1 MIVKGQKI
9 NDRYEV
15 RKLIGEGG
23 MANVYLGYDTI
34 LERDVAIKVLRG
46 DLADDEKFV
55 RRFRRE
61 AQSASLLNH
70 PNIVQIY
77 DVGEDDGN
85 FYIVMEFING
95 QTLKQLIKKRGKLSV
110 SETIDI
116 MSQLTDGLAHAHDS
130 YIIHRDI
137 KPQNIMILD
146 DGMVKITDFGIAM
159 AINASDLTQTNSVMG
174 SVHYLPPEQAS
185 GKGSTIKSDIYSLG
199 IMMYEMLAGQMPFR
213 GETAV
218 EIAMKHLK
226 NPMPSVISK
235 NETVPQSV
243 ENIILK
249 ATAKNPKNRYNN
261 VRELYD
267 DLKTCQDKSRANEK
281 RITFKYP
288 ENEYDSED
296 TKVVKTLK
304 DDLKKDAIKAAE
316 EVEVKEIDEDE
327 YKDKKLSLFTKI
339 LITLVSVMV
348 CALLIVFIVIPS
360 FNNSEL
366 TVPGVSGLDVADART
381 KIEDAGLK
389 VDSNIKE
396 DYTDD
401 VEKGK
406 VSKTSP
412 KEGATVKKGATITLY
427 KAVGKSIKVE
437 DYTGQDANKVQA
449 KLETVGVNVLIE
461 KKDVENRKDYEGK
474 SNQIIDQSVKEGNL
488 VDGDTIILYVPDLTD
503 TYPDF
508 VNEKWGMDEIKKFC
522 SEYSVSC
529 SFEYEENNNY
539 EEGALISQS
548 RQAGSKIITNATL
561 IFKIAKKKVDES
573 TLVPLEGSNSNNNTN
588 SSTDNTGTSTEQTT
602 NKLQNKLQKKTT
614 QTN

>member
-9 NDRYEV
+9 NDRYEI

-110 SETIDI
+110 PEVVDI
-116 MSQLTDGLAHAHDS
+116 MTQLTDGLAHAHDS

-199 IMMYEMLAGQMPFR
+199 IMMYEMLAGVMPFR

-226 NPMPSVISK
+226 NPMPSVIKK
-235 NETVPQSV
+235 NESVPQSV

-267 DLKTCQDKSRANEK
+267 DLKTCQDKSRKDEK

-288 ENEYDSED
+288 ENEYDDEN
-296 TKVVKTLK
+296 TKVVSNLK
-304 DDLKKDAIKAAE
+304 EDIKEKEKEARKAE
-316 EVEVKEIDEDE
+316 ELDVKEIDDDE
-327 YKDKKLSLFTKI
+327 YTDKKLSKFTKI
-339 LITLVSVMV
+339 LIALVGVMV
-348 CALLIVFIVIPS
+348 FALFAVFIIFPAFTTGKS
-360 FNNSEL
+360 L
-366 TVPGVSGLDVADART
+366 KVPDVSGLPVAEAR
-381 KIEDAGLK
+381 
-389 VDSNIKE
+389 
-396 DYTDD
+396 
-401 VEKGK
+401 
-406 VSKTSP
+406 KT
-412 KEGATVKKGATITLY
+412 L
-427 KAVGKSIKVE
+427 
-437 DYTGQDANKVQA
+437 
-449 KLETVGVNVLIE
+449 E
-461 KKDVENRKDYEGK
+461 KKAYTFDR
-474 SNQIIDQSVKEGNL
+474 
-488 VDGDTIILYVPDLTD
+488 
-503 TYPDF
+503 
-508 VNEKWGMDEIKKFC
+508 
-522 SEYSVSC
+522 C
-529 SFEYEENNNY
+529 SFHRCNS
-539 EEGALISQS
+539 ALWKQ
-548 RQAGSKIITNATL
+548 K
-561 IFKIAKKKVDES
+561 
-573 TLVPLEGSNSNNNTN
+573 NT
-588 SSTDNTGTSTEQTT
+588 
-602 NKLQNKLQKKTT
+602 
-614 QTN
+614 

>member
-185 GKGSTIKSDIYSLG
+185 SKGSTIKSYIYSLG
-199 IMMYEMLAGQMPFR
+199 IMMYEMLAGTMPFR

-226 NPMPSVISK
+226 NPMPSVRSK

-304 DDLKKDAIKAAE
+304 DDLKKDAIKAAD

-360 FNNSEL
+360 FSNSEL

-573 TLVPLEGSNSNNNTN
+573 TLVPLEESNSNNNTN
-588 SSTDNTGTSTEQTT
+588 NSSASPTGTSTEQTT
-602 NKLQNKLQKKTT
+602 N
-614 QTN
+614 

>member
-85 FYIVMEFING
+85 FYIVMEYING

-110 SETIDI
+110 PETIDI

-199 IMMYEMLAGQMPFR
+199 IMMYEMLAGVMPFR

-226 NPMPSVISK
+226 NPMPSVIKANDS
-235 NETVPQSV
+235 VPQSV

-267 DLKTCQDKSRANEK
+267 DLKTCMDKSRKDEK
-281 RITFKYP
+281 RITFTYP
-288 ENEYDSED
+288 ENEYDDEN
-296 TKVVKTLK
+296 TKVVSNLK
-304 DDLKKDAIKAAE
+304 EDIKE
-316 EVEVKEIDEDE
+316 KEEKNEVEVKEIEDDE
-327 YKDKKLSLFTKI
+327 YQDKKLSKFTKV
-339 LITLVSVMV
+339 LIILVSVMV
-348 CALLIVFIVIPS
+348 IALFSVFIIIPS
-360 FNNSEL
+360 ISTGKEL
-366 TVPGVSGLDVADART
+366 TLMDVSGLKVAEARE
-381 KIEDAGLK
+381 KLEDAGFK
-389 VDSNIKE
+389 VNAKVKD
-396 DYTDD
+396 DYTDE
-401 VEKGK
+401 VEKGLI
-406 VSKTSP
+406 SKTSP
-412 KEGATVKKGATITLY
+412 KAGAKVKKGATITLY
-427 KAVGKSIKVE
+427 KSAGSEKVKIE
-437 DYTGQDANKVQA
+437 DYVGQDYNKVQA
-449 KLETVGVNVLIE
+449 KLEVAGLNVLIE
-461 KKDVENRKDYEGK
+461 KKDVENRDDYKDKE
-474 SNQIIDQSVKEGNL
+474 NIIIDQSVKKDTTLVEGDSITLYIPNL
-488 VDGDTIILYVPDLTD
+488 PKEYPNFIAEGYSAKQVQTWCKENNITLTIEEEESDQETGTIIYQSRSAGSDV
-503 TYPDF
+503 
-508 VNEKWGMDEIKKFC
+508 V
-522 SEYSVSC
+522 
-529 SFEYEENNNY
+529 
-539 EEGALISQS
+539 EGASLTI
-548 RQAGSKIITNATL
+548 KV
-561 IFKIAKKKVDES
+561 AKKKVAQEETLPIDEPTDEEIES
-573 TLVPLEGSNSNNNTN
+573 ESN
-588 SSTDNTGTSTEQTT
+588 
-602 NKLQNKLQKKTT
+602 
-614 QTN
+614 

>member
-226 NPMPSVISK
+226 NPMPRVISK

-360 FNNSEL
+360 FSNSEL

-588 SSTDNTGTSTEQTT
+588 NSGASPTGTSTEQTT
-602 NKLQNKLQKKTT
+602 N
-614 QTN
+614 

>member
-9 NDRYEV
+9 NDRYEI

-110 SETIDI
+110 PEVVDI

-199 IMMYEMLAGQMPFR
+199 IMMYEMLAGVMPFR

-226 NPMPSVISK
+226 NPMPSITKVNSA
-235 NETVPQSV
+235 VPQSV

-267 DLKTCQDKSRANEK
+267 DLKTCQDKSRKDEK

-288 ENEYDSED
+288 ENEYDDEN
-296 TKVVKTLK
+296 TKVVNNLK
-304 DDLKKDAIKAAE
+304 DDIKAKEQENKQEALD
-316 EVEVKEIDEDE
+316 VKEIDDDE
-327 YKDKKLSLFTKI
+327 YKDKKLSKFTKV
-339 LITLVSVMV
+339 LIALVGVLV
-348 CALLIVFIVIPS
+348 VALFAVFIIIPS
-360 FNNSEL
+360 ISTTKSL
-366 TVPGVSGLDVADART
+366 KVPDVSGLGVAKARQ
-381 KIEDAGLK
+381 KLEDAGLK
-389 VDSNIKE
+389 VNTTIKD
-396 DYTDD
+396 DYTDE
-401 VEKGK
+401 VEKGLI
-406 VSKTSP
+406 SKTKP
-412 KEGATVKKGATITLY
+412 KAGSKVKKGALITMF
-427 KAVGKSIKVE
+427 KSEGNQKVKIE
-437 DYTGQDANKVQA
+437 DYVGQDINKIQA
-449 KLETVGVNVLIE
+449 KLELAGLNVLVE

-474 SNQIIDQSVKEGNL
+474 ESIIIEQSSKKGTTL
-488 VDGDTIILYVPDLTD
+488 VQGDTITLYLPNLPKQYPNFITEGYTVKQVQSWCNQNKITLTIEEEESESPVGTIIYQSRNAGSDVVEGTDLSIKVAKQKSQEVVP
-503 TYPDF
+503 
-508 VNEKWGMDEIKKFC
+508 
-522 SEYSVSC
+522 
-529 SFEYEENNNY
+529 NNN
-539 EEGALISQS
+539 S
-548 RQAGSKIITNATL
+548 NA
-561 IFKIAKKKVDES
+561 
-573 TLVPLEGSNSNNNTN
+573 NSNTNNN
-588 SSTDNTGTSTEQTT
+588 
-602 NKLQNKLQKKTT
+602 QNVESG
-614 QTN
+614 N